1 MEVAVNKVNLNFK
14 MHIKQKGGI
23 GIRNLRRIFK
33 RFDFNGN
40 GKLDSREFEDALGA
54 FGQVHSYTRLF
65 PSKIELQALMK
76 YYDIDKDGNITYEE
90 FMRGL
95 RDELNERRL
104 GMVKKSFAIMD
115 KDWSGQITV
124 SDVSK

>member
-40 GKLDSREFEDALGA
+40 GKLDSREFEDALGS
-54 FGQVHSYTRLF
+54 FG
-65 PSKIELQALMK
+65 
-76 YYDIDKDGNITYEE
+76 
-90 FMRGL
+90 
-95 RDELNERRL
+95 
-104 GMVKKSFAIMD
+104 
-115 KDWSGQITV
+115 
-124 SDVSK
+124 